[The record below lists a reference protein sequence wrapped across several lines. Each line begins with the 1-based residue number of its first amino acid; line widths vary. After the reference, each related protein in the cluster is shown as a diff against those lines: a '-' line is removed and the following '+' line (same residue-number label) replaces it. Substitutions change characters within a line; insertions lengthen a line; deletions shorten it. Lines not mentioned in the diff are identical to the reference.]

1 MQKMLKHIFPDEFF
15 KNPAFF
21 RAFILG
27 MMYVGLVVTQLFT
40 FEKFTDVVAGFGL
53 PGGRITAV
61 IVAVA
66 VPLVEIIALPY
77 LISMKLSGRV
87 RAITR
92 VATVVAPSLWLVL
105 ALWMNVFPESSRLN
119 SGLFGATIP
128 TVVGIWVILF
138 AALWLWAAVLVMR
151 ELPPRDK

>member
-27 MMYVGLVVTQLFT
+27 MMYVGLIVTQLFT

-53 PGGRITAV
+53 PGDRV
-61 IVAVA
+61 VAVA
-66 VPLVEIIALPY
+66 VAVLIPFVEIVALPY
-77 LISMKLSGRV
+77 LVSMKLSERV
-87 RAITR
+87 RAVTR
-92 VATVVAPSLWLVL
+92 VASLVAPSLWLVL
-105 ALWMNVFPESSRLN
+105 AIWMNVFPGASRLN

-138 AALWLWAAVLVMR
+138 AALWLWAVVLVVR
-151 ELPPRDK
+151 ELPPRSK